1 MNSADLTGQSEVLQK
16 GWLVLIVGPS
26 GSGKDSVINWLKS
39 ALDSRSDIMFVRRT
53 VTRNSDGISEDHDS
67 LSPAEFQK
75 AQKEGDF
82 AVTWPAHGL
91 SYGLPRTV
99 QTHLRD
105 GGVAIANG
113 SRKALPFIKQN
124 FSKVYVV
131 CLQVEKDVLIQR
143 LSDRGRETSKEITA
157 RLERMEQF
165 MEPGQNILMVDNSG
179 PLDEAGSRIL
189 KLIEDISII

>member
-1 MNSADLTGQSEVLQK
+1 MNIANIGAQSEVIQK

-39 ALDSRSDIMFVRRT
+39 ALAARSDIMFVRRT

-67 LSPAEFQK
+67 LTPAEFHK
-75 AQKEGDF
+75 AQNEGKF

-91 SYGLPRTV
+91 NYGLPRMV
-99 QTHLRD
+99 QCHLRD

-131 CLQVEKDVLIQR
+131 CLQVEKDILIKR
-143 LSDRGRETSKEITA
+143 LCDRGRETSKEIAA
-157 RLERMEQF
+157 RLDRMEQF

-179 PLDEAGSRIL
+179 PLEQAGNRIL
-189 KLIEDISII
+189 KLIKDISIV